1 MIGFIRGLIV
11 EKQPPLL
18 LLDVNG
24 VGYEVNAPMC
34 TFYRLPKLGEQ
45 TQLYTHFVVRE
56 DAHTL
61 FGFAN
66 KKERELFRSLIKIN
80 GVGPKMALAI
90 LSGMEVDAFVLCV
103 QHEDA
108 TTLTKLPGVGKK
120 TAERLV
126 VEMRDKFKDWGLSQD
141 RNNTEGMIGVDQVEL
156 SSNEYIQEAE
166 DALIALGYKAAE
178 ANRMVSKVKDQGDNS
193 ETLIRLALKG
203 KVG

>member
-1 MIGFIRGLIV
+1 MIGFLRGLIV

-18 LLDVNG
+18 LIEVNG

-45 TQLYTHFVVRE
+45 VVLYTHFVVRE

-61 FGFAN
+61 FGFSS
-66 KKERELFRSLIKIN
+66 KKERALFRTLIKIN

-90 LSGMEVDAFVLCV
+90 LSGMETDAFVLCV
-103 QHEDA
+103 QHGDA
-108 TTLTKLPGVGKK
+108 ATLMKLPGVGKK

-126 VEMRDKFKDWGLSQD
+126 VEMSDKFKDWGLNKADD
-141 RNNTEGMIGVDQVEL
+141 RTEGLIGIDQVEL
-156 SSNEYIQEAE
+156 SSTGYIQEAE
-166 DALIALGYKAAE
+166 DALVALGYKPAD

-193 ETLIRLALKG
+193 EALIRLALKAI
-203 KVG
+203 VG

>member
-1 MIGFIRGLIV
+1 MIGFLRGLIV

-18 LLDVNG
+18 LLEVSG

-45 TQLYTHFVVRE
+45 VLLYTHFVVRE

-61 FGFAN
+61 FGFAD
-66 KKERELFRSLIKIN
+66 KKERELFRTLIKIN

-103 QHEDA
+103 QHEDS

-126 VEMRDKFKDWGLSQD
+126 VEMRDKFKDWDLGKAESSG
-141 RNNTEGMIGVDQVEL
+141 EGMIEADQVEL
-156 SSNEYIQEAE
+156 SPNAHIQEAE
-166 DALIALGYKAAE
+166 DALVALGYKAAE
-178 ANRMVSKVKDQGDNS
+178 ANRMVGKVKGQGDNS

-203 KVG
+203 MVG

>member
-1 MIGFIRGLIV
+1 MIGFLRGLII

-34 TFYRLPKLGEQ
+34 TFYRLPKLGE
-45 TQLYTHFVVRE
+45 LVLLHTHFSVRE

-61 FGFAN
+61 FGFYDR
-66 KKERELFRSLIKIN
+66 KERELFRTLIKIN

-90 LSGMEVDAFVLCV
+90 LSGMEVNAFVLCV
-103 QHEDA
+103 QHGDTA
-108 TTLTKLPGVGKK
+108 TLTKLPGVGKK

-126 VEMRDKFKDWGLSQD
+126 VEMRDKFKDWDASAADNTSGGL
-141 RNNTEGMIGVDQVEL
+141 IGSDQVEL
-156 SSNEYIQEAE
+156 SPNEYIKEAE
-166 DALIALGYKAAE
+166 DALVALGYRAVE
-178 ANRMVSKVKDQGDNS
+178 ANRMVSKIKDQGDDS

-203 KVG
+203 LVG